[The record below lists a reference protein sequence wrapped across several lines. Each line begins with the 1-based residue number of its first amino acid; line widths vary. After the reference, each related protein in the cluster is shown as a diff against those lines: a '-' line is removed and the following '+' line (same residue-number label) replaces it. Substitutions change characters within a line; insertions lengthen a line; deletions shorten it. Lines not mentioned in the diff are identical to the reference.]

1 VSPDIKLVDG
11 KASSSK
17 RNSPYGVFPNVAG
30 AVCLFIGRIFDG
42 TDNDNGE
49 KYGWKAVSL
58 VAHLLQG
65 DREMVAITSASME
78 NAKRTSRMLSAK
90 DILSSTA
97 ACEKWETCRAMISP
111 NSIRARAKQT
121 RIV

>member
-1 VSPDIKLVDG
+1 MFFLLWLCYVVFISNAPDRKWTSDSPPQFPRKQHNSHLSPVIKLVDG

-30 AVCLFIGRIFDG
+30 AVYLFIGRIFDG

-49 KYGWKAVSL
+49 NYGWKAVSL

-65 DREMVAITSASME
+65 DREMVAITSASMTFSLME
-78 NAKRTSRMLSAK
+78 A
-90 DILSSTA
+90 
-97 ACEKWETCRAMISP
+97 
-111 NSIRARAKQT
+111 NS
-121 RIV
+121 